1 MPPDGQSARKR
12 GGATGSWRARGEE
25 VFVSAGARMVS
36 PMARSDDRQLPLPLA
51 APPRLRVI
59 QGLGQKTPAEP
70 LLSRDAVARVLVE
83 AGADLL
89 LRRISPERA
98 QVIEAAV
105 DEILALFDRV
115 DDNRLLFPVLQ
126 RKLDELEAL
135 MQDTRQTRSRRPA
148 RR

>member
-1 MPPDGQSARKR
+1 
-12 GGATGSWRARGEE
+12 
-25 VFVSAGARMVS
+25 
-36 PMARSDDRQLPLPLA
+36 MARSDDRQLPLPLS

-59 QGLGQKTPAEP
+59 QGLGQKRAEEP
-70 LLSRDAVARVLVE
+70 LLTRDAVARVLVE

-89 LRRISPERA
+89 LRRITPERA
-98 QVIEAAV
+98 QVIEQAV

-115 DDNRLLFPVLQ
+115 DENRLLLPVLQ

-135 MQDTRQTRSRRPA
+135 MRDTRQARARRPA

>member
-1 MPPDGQSARKR
+1 MSRR
-12 GGATGSWRARGEE
+12 
-25 VFVSAGARMVS
+25 
-36 PMARSDDRQLPLPLA
+36 DDRQLELGLNAKPG
-51 APPRLRVI
+51 PRLRVI
-59 QGLGQKTPAEP
+59 QGLGQKQQEP
-70 LLSRDAVARVLVE
+70 LLSRDAVARVLME

-98 QVIEAAV
+98 AEIEAQV

-126 RKLDELEAL
+126 KKLDALEML
-135 MQDTRQTRSRRPA
+135 MRETREKRARRPVT

>member
-1 MPPDGQSARKR
+1 MPPH
-12 GGATGSWRARGEE
+12 
-25 VFVSAGARMVS
+25 
-36 PMARSDDRQLPLPLA
+36 DDRQLSLPLPA
-51 APPRLRVI
+51 TPRLRVI
-59 QGLGQKTPAEP
+59 QGLGQKQQEP

-98 QVIEAAV
+98 EVIEQAV

-126 RKLDELEAL
+126 RKLDELEQL
-135 MQDTRQTRSRRPA
+135 MRETRDTRRRRVTRR
-148 RR
+148 